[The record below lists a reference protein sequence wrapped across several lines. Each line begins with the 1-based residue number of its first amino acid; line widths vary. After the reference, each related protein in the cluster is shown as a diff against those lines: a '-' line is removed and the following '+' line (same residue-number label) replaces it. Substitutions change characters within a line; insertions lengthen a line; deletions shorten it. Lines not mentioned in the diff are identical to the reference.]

1 MFYNIIKNFFL
12 KKNVTKR
19 LATQNS
25 SGSNDKVLTV
35 GILVDESY
43 FSETAELVKRI
54 ASQGID
60 AINISILVYKDKIK
74 KKEEPSEP
82 FLSLKN
88 ISLSGEINKKEVNDF
103 IETPFDLLI
112 NYYDVNKSGLLLLST
127 KSKAKFK
134 VGFDTVDKRVNH
146 FIIKT
151 LVENYN
157 EFVLE
162 LFKYLKILN
171 KI

>member
-12 KKNVTKR
+12 KKNVTIK

-60 AINISILVYKDKIK
+60 AINISILV
-74 KKEEPSEP
+74 
-82 FLSLKN
+82 
-88 ISLSGEINKKEVNDF
+88 
-103 IETPFDLLI
+103 
-112 NYYDVNKSGLLLLST
+112 
-127 KSKAKFK
+127 
-134 VGFDTVDKRVNH
+134 
-146 FIIKT
+146 
-151 LVENYN
+151 
-157 EFVLE
+157 
-162 LFKYLKILN
+162 
-171 KI
+171 